1 MFNLE
6 LPSWSQVSS
15 HRLGR
20 IHHINVCPRD
30 ETVKHLEIA
39 VFALTNL
46 RPLQYL
52 PCPFCHGAGQGPV
65 EAASL
70 GDEVGCAETFQP
82 QKRMMIPKVIHIFHF
97 LSECPDRS
105 MSYDSFFCLGFVRF
119 SADIQVFTGSN
130 KQVQVPLVCHM
141 FSGHLWPPHFCP
153 SPCSLELLCET
164 LENLF
169 FFISF
174 MLVG

>member
-1 MFNLE
+1 M
-6 LPSWSQVSS
+6 
-15 HRLGR
+15 
-20 IHHINVCPRD
+20 
-30 ETVKHLEIA
+30 
-39 VFALTNL
+39 
-46 RPLQYL
+46 QYL
-52 PCPFCHGAGQGPV
+52 LGPFSHGAGQGPV

-119 SADIQVFTGSN
+119 SADVQVFTGSN

-169 FFISF
+169 FFHQLHVGRIDCVGFLSAYRAIIWRMVDSRTTLHSMRTSIQHQRVVHQLQSF
-174 MLVG
+174 DL